1 MSSEGWEYSDSRE
14 TDEDLD
20 EEPKERMRELAEKLK
35 EELEEDEAQ
44 ESEESDRLIR
54 ELADRLEREWQEED
68 EKAATEVLREE
79 DEDASDVL
87 DNVSEVRN
95 DLHDRYVHDMH
106 EKCPAKKAFSEEAKR
121 YYEPDEASEDTVTSE
136 SNERYTDSSDGIVQI
151 LKGESES
158 SMPSEEPPE
167 TPSADSSDELAI
179 EKRID
184 EDVYSSVSHEQT
196 QTDDS
201 MENEGREST
210 TAQHCETKPAQSE
223 YTRNADEARDN
234 EKIES
239 RNSKESFEQS
249 TLDDFLNEEET
260 DEANSDFHD
269 DFPEKRRDEESS
281 QESGPEGGAEPST
294 DIDNQMQEAYEATE
308 HMHRDSEDAKPQDF
322 SEVPEDDADSIDG
335 SRNENVADQQEFH
348 VEKPLTDIN
357 ESVNDGS
364 EVEEGEFTESKEEE
378 SDLNRYELPS
388 MLPENVSFSIFPES
402 EEERI
407 ERELLES
414 YEGASEEEKELFR
427 EHLLGLIRNE
437 DDLERY
443 ARKHN
448 LEHLLDN
455 DELLDECQKFLQL
468 MSEVAESEDTDIA
481 TLAVKM
487 NIERRQAEEWANYKK
502 IPSALKEILDSEGQ
516 YQWYSQ
522 LRRIQES
529 VYPQTLEKLT
539 EALNSSGDRFFS
551 QTELEDAKSWI
562 EVMGLR
568 RNGALQI
575 LFKNGIERYKLEQI
589 REVAI
594 KHDLTEENV
603 LEWLRGYDVPRVVRE
618 IALDCH
624 YRRSVVDDELCT
636 LGQRGKLREVLE
648 RDFQT
653 DSSLDFLFEM
663 LDGITRAFTHRITRY
678 ISNANEKAGVQGW
691 LPPRSMKYMQIESLI
706 NSAAAVYLAITGR
719 DYPTAGDI
727 FHLIDEHNK
736 DNEALRKAL
745 ELLRFRT
752 LMNALT
758 ACVHD
763 VQTGR
768 ITSNTPEQDSWIDD
782 LPVTVF
788 SLFYESDRVLLANDD
803 EAFNEVAMRNH
814 WVSEAKALLGQAL
827 RETSQDEFSILLLIG
842 LGAHPVIWTLHK
854 DGSIN
859 TISNEPGAASGR
871 GLYRLLPK
879 SKALYRPVLIQVDFK
894 KGRLEVSNSYI
905 LSSDMW
911 ELLKWTASN
920 KMQGKSES
928 RCPLS
933 AQNAWHYI
941 LSSYWGAD
949 SKSSQ
954 MHYKIPAMHGTRLT
968 DNHLRTA
975 LMMSLWLEEAHY
987 GKRKRV
993 KQAGLPSFSPSIR
1006 ALTSDDGSILSRVQ
1020 SRLIYG
1026 QGGWRT
1032 LQQEKMKLNTNHG
1045 KEFWTPIRQLKE
1057 SPHAK
1062 TDVLAKALRGLT
1074 SAWIALGNIARTE
1087 TLVPWKLD
1095 RVGNLNIDAG
1105 KHDQIRRISKKENA
1119 RKVGWEKPYTE
1130 YSGKIDFDMIPPKP
1144 NRRAIDAI
1152 ISNMLSKTILGIS
1165 VFMNEIDDWS
1175 LKERIPEILP
1185 QSGLNNLPHDSEID
1199 GLISLLMELGNRLDD
1214 TGFTQRPKVGVGIKR
1229 GLGGEKVASGHSMV
1243 VTNRECDFKLKG
1255 ENFACS
1261 LYEAI
1266 TKHKG
1271 SAGVPFAPLAL
1282 KKKGTREIQHYPLAV
1297 KIHLKSRKR
1306 FAIIPNP
1313 DLWWDVHTLGF
1324 SNALLDELTEL
1335 RNSKAWSKLANR
1347 ILEGIQEV
1355 HGSTKSWEVRVF
1367 KQGNIQRFARLF
1379 LFYELMAKEVPITLW
1394 GTNVSPSGVAANANT
1409 AMVPFSY
1416 EHSLGYIGQIL
1427 AGVSNTFM
1435 ENVVA
1440 KELGLEPD
1448 SSRGR
1453 KLRYMI
1459 L

>member
-1 MSSEGWEYSDSRE
+1 MSSEGREYSNPRE

-20 EEPKERMRELAEKLK
+20 EESKERMREIAEKLK
-35 EELEEDEAQ
+35 EEMEEDE
-44 ESEESDRLIR
+44 ERENEETSRLMR
-54 ELADRLEREWQEED
+54 ELADRLEREWQEDD
-68 EKAATEVLREE
+68 EEAPAEASKEE
-79 DEDASDVL
+79 DDDARDVL
-87 DNVSEVRN
+87 DKVSEARE

-106 EKCPAKKAFSEEAKR
+106 EKCPAKEAFSEEARR
-121 YYEPDEASEDTVTSE
+121 YYQQDEATQDIESSE
-136 SNERYTDSSDGIVQI
+136 SNESHTESGDGTMQV
-151 LKGESES
+151 LKGESKS
-158 SMPSEEPPE
+158 SMSAERPSETQTAEK
-167 TPSADSSDELAI
+167 SDELAD
-179 EKRID
+179 EKGLHENPD
-184 EDVYSSVSHEQT
+184 SSTPREQSQNDDYTENRSSESLSNKSRETEPEQHEHT
-196 QTDDS
+196 GNAKETDD
-201 MENEGREST
+201 NNR
-210 TAQHCETKPAQSE
+210 
-223 YTRNADEARDN
+223 
-234 EKIES
+234 IES
-239 RNSKESFEQS
+239 KKSKESVEQS
-249 TLDDFLNEEET
+249 TLDDFMDEEET
-260 DEANSDFHD
+260 H
-269 DFPEKRRDEESS
+269 K
-281 QESGPEGGAEPST
+281 
-294 DIDNQMQEAYEATE
+294 
-308 HMHRDSEDAKPQDF
+308 DSPDF
-322 SEVPEDDADSIDG
+322 SEESTDGRGDAENSQDSEAEEFADPSTYTENEMPESFEIPEHTHQDPDETKLQDSSEVLEEAADFIAASENEHADDQREIQG
-335 SRNENVADQQEFH
+335 EE
-348 VEKPLTDIN
+348 PLTDIN
-357 ESVNDGS
+357 DSIDDGPG
-364 EVEEGEFTESKEEE
+364 VDEGESTESEEEE
-378 SDLNRYELPS
+378 SESNRYELSS
-388 MLPENVSFSIFPES
+388 MLPENISFSMFPES

-407 ERELLES
+407 ERELSQS
-414 YEGASEEEKELFR
+414 YEDASEEEKGLFR
-427 EHLLGLIRNE
+427 GHLLGLITNE
-437 DDLERY
+437 DDLEKY

-448 LEHLLDN
+448 LDHLLDS
-455 DELLDECQKFLQL
+455 DELMEECQKFLQL
-468 MSEVAESEDTDIA
+468 VSEVADNEDTDIA
-481 TLAVKM
+481 ALADKLK
-487 NIERRQAEEWANYKK
+487 IERSQAEKWANYEKV
-502 IPSALKEILDSEGQ
+502 PRALKEILDSEGQ
-516 YQWYSQ
+516 YQWYSH
-522 LRRIQES
+522 LRHIQES
-529 VYPQTLEKLT
+529 VYPQSLEELN
-539 EALNSSGDRFFS
+539 EALNSLGARFFS
-551 QTELEDAKSWI
+551 QTELEDAKSWM

-575 LFKNGIERYKLEQI
+575 LFKNGVERYKIKQI

-594 KHDLTEENV
+594 KHDLAEEKV
-603 LEWLRGYDVPRVVRE
+603 LEWLKGYDVPRVVRE

-624 YRRSVVDDELCT
+624 YRRSVIDDELYT
-636 LGQRGKLREVLE
+636 LEQRGKLHEVLE

-653 DSSLDFLFEM
+653 DSSLDFLLEM

-678 ISNANEKAGVQGW
+678 ISYANEKAGVQGW
-691 LPPRSMKYMQIESLI
+691 LPPRSMKYMQIESLV

-719 DYPTAGDI
+719 DYPTAGDV
-727 FHLIDEHNK
+727 FHLIDEHRK

-752 LMNALT
+752 LMNALA

-763 VQTGR
+763 VQTGQ

-782 LPVTVF
+782 LPTTVF

-803 EAFNEVAMRNH
+803 EAFNEVAMQNH
-814 WVSEAKALLGQAL
+814 WASEAKALLGQTLMGA
-827 RETSQDEFSILLLIG
+827 SQDEFSLFLLIG
-842 LGAHPVIWTLHK
+842 LGAHPVIWTLYK
-854 DGSIN
+854 DGLIN

-871 GLYRLLPK
+871 GLYRLMPT

-905 LSSDMW
+905 LSSKMW

-920 KMQGKSES
+920 KMQGKIES

-941 LSSYWGAD
+941 LGNYWGAD
-949 SKSSQ
+949 SESSQ
-954 MHYKIPAMHGTRLT
+954 MHCKIPAMHGTRLT

-975 LMMSLWLEEAHY
+975 LMMSLWLEETHK

-1020 SRLIYG
+1020 SRLIHG

-1032 LQQEKMKLNTNHG
+1032 LQEEKMKLNTNHG
-1045 KEFWTPIRQLKE
+1045 KEFWTPIRQLKK
-1057 SPHAK
+1057 SPHTN
-1062 TDVLAKALRGLT
+1062 TDVWSKALRGLT

-1095 RVGNLNIDAG
+1095 RVGNLNTDEG
-1105 KHDQIRRISKKENA
+1105 KHDQVRRISKKENA
-1119 RKVGWEKPYTE
+1119 RNVGWEKPYTE
-1130 YSGKIDFDMIPPKP
+1130 YSGKIDFDVIPPNP

-1152 ISNMLSKTILGIS
+1152 ISNRLSMTILGIS

-1185 QSGLNNLPHDSEID
+1185 QSGLTNLPHDSEID
-1199 GLISLLMELGNRLDD
+1199 GLISLLIELGNRLDD

-1229 GLGGEKVASGHSMV
+1229 GLGGEKIASGHSMV
-1243 VTNRECDFKLKG
+1243 VTNRACDFKLKR

-1261 LYEAI
+1261 LYESI

-1297 KIHLKSRKR
+1297 KIHLRSRKR
-1306 FAIIPNP
+1306 FVIIPNP

-1324 SNALLDELTEL
+1324 SDALLDELAEL
-1335 RNSKAWSKLANR
+1335 RNSKAWSMLADR

-1355 HGSTKSWEVRVF
+1355 HGSKESWEVHLF

-1394 GTNVSPSGVAANANT
+1394 GTNVSSSGFAANANT

-1427 AGVSNTFM
+1427 AGVSNTFI